1 MTWVVNLGTDLP
13 EASGLRIHAG
23 DRAVLKQDWAGGGGG
38 MLYSSGL
45 PAHAAH
51 SFGTLLCS
59 PRIAWWTGMSL
70 TAEAWLSITA

>member
-38 MLYSSGL
+38 ACYTQVGSLHML
-45 PAHAAH
+45 
-51 SFGTLLCS
+51 
-59 PRIAWWTGMSL
+59 L
-70 TAEAWLSITA
+70 TALEHFSAPQGLLGGQV